1 VKALGWLF
9 RILLFFLVLSFSLRN
24 TQAVTVEV
32 VPGYVLQAPLI
43 IVLLLTFV
51 AGVAVTWLLM
61 LPLLLRHRRLLRT
74 VETPTVPI
82 TNKNN
87 TQDNGI

>member
-1 VKALGWLF
+1 MKALGWLI
-9 RILLFFLVLSFSLRN
+9 RILLFFLILSFSLRN
-24 TQAVTVEV
+24 TQGVVVEM

-61 LPLLLRHRRLLRT
+61 LPLLVRHRRLLRSLEAPSADT
-74 VETPTVPI
+74 TD
-82 TNKNN
+82 KNN
-87 TQDNGI
+87 THDNGI

>member
-9 RILLFFLVLSFSLRN
+9 RLVLFFLILSFSLRN
-24 TQAVTVEV
+24 TQPVVVEM

-51 AGVAVTWLLM
+51 AGVALTWLLM
-61 LPLLLRHRRLLRT
+61 LPSIIASRRLRQAA
-74 VETPTVPI
+74 ETQTS
-82 TNKNN
+82 TTHKNN
-87 TQDNGI
+87 INDNGN

>member
-61 LPLLLRHRRLLRT
+61 LPLLVRHRRLLRSLDT
-74 VETPTVPI
+74 DTPPATD
-82 TNKNN
+82 KNN
-87 TQDNGI
+87 TQNNGI